1 MSALSIYMLAN
12 VSVNIAIL
20 HFWSQSYTP
29 LDSKT
34 LLYVI
39 INVTYKL
46 AEVTSMKVVLVDDE
60 RIALE
65 HIRNLLP
72 WNDHGYEIAAS
83 ATNGR
88 SALRLC
94 EEIRPQIMI
103 VDIRMPVMD
112 GLELIRAVSERKL
125 GVKFIVM
132 SAYEDFEYAR
142 QAISLGSVSSYLIKH
157 EVDRDKL
164 LYELNKA
171 REAWETDEKQ
181 RRVLRS
187 EQLMEVVT
195 GADLTI
201 VFHESGAKPPF
212 AMLLIQGDS
221 PFSVVPSVSGRSE
234 IIQSLKWASSEIH
247 LCSDQP
253 SWQLIG
259 EFPLNR
265 NQFIALFAQKN
276 KSAALM
282 RDSFRELAVTIHSHL
297 KRQYDRSYSLFYS
310 FQSHDS
316 SWLPHSLR
324 KVEAAARHAVFCG
337 KDMMLC
343 ADELPL
349 LNHDKAGYT
358 PTRSIRL
365 DELIEAMNQNDAEA
379 IESAIKVQ
387 FHALCHPQWD
397 LPGLYETV
405 HALTG
410 LIHKRLAAKGLPETD
425 PLDAKEGGPV
435 YHIDQMTNRFIL
447 MIQRLCSNTNEHDRI
462 SNKLLNAL
470 SFIHAHYHEDINIDD
485 VSRST
490 GISASYLHQLFKR
503 ELARTFLDYVTEHRI
518 NQAKRI
524 LSREDAKMTEVCAR
538 VGYRS
543 PQHFSQV
550 FKKTTGMLPHQY
562 RHGGYNL

>member
-1 MSALSIYMLAN
+1 
-12 VSVNIAIL
+12 
-20 HFWSQSYTP
+20 
-29 LDSKT
+29 
-34 LLYVI
+34 
-39 INVTYKL
+39 
-46 AEVTSMKVVLVDDE
+46 MKVILVDDE

-65 HIRNLLP
+65 HVKSLLP
-72 WNDHGYEIAAS
+72 WDEHGYEIAAT

-112 GLELIRAVSERKL
+112 GLELIRAVSGRKL

-142 QAISLGSVSSYLIKH
+142 QAISIGNVSSYLIKH
-157 EVDRDKL
+157 EVDRNKL
-164 LYELNKA
+164 LHELNKA
-171 REAWETDEKQ
+171 KEAWETDEKQ
-181 RRVLRS
+181 RRVQRS
-187 EQLMEVVT
+187 EQLMDLLT
-195 GADLTI
+195 GTELTS
-201 VFHESGAKPPF
+201 VFLESGAKPPF

-221 PFSVVPSVSGRSE
+221 PFSDIPSVSGRTE
-234 IIQSLKWASSEIH
+234 TIQSLKWASSEIH
-247 LCSDQP
+247 LYADQS

-265 NQFIALFAQKN
+265 NQFIALFSQKN

-282 RDSFRELAVTIHSHL
+282 RESFRELTLTIHSHI
-297 KRQYDRSYSLFYS
+297 KRQYGRSCSLYFA

-316 SWLPHSLR
+316 SSLPNSLR
-324 KVEAAARHAVFCG
+324 LVEAAARHAVFCG
-337 KDMMLC
+337 KNMMLC

-349 LNHDKAGYT
+349 LTPDKAGSMA
-358 PTRSIRL
+358 TRSIRL
-365 DELIEAMNQNDAEA
+365 EKLIEAMNQKDAGT
-379 IESAIKVQ
+379 IESAIKDQ
-387 FHALCHPQWD
+387 FHSLCYPQWD

-410 LIHKRLAAKGLPETD
+410 LINKRLAAKGLPEIN
-425 PLDAKEGGPV
+425 PLDEDAGEPI
-435 YHIDQMTNRFIL
+435 YHIDQIMNRFIL
-447 MIQRLCSNTNEHDRI
+447 IIQRLCANNDEQDQI
-462 SNKLLNAL
+462 SGKMLRAL
-470 SFIHAHYHEDINIDD
+470 RYIQEHYHKDINIED

-503 ELARTFLDYVTEHRI
+503 ELARTFLDYLTEHRI
-518 NQAKRI
+518 NQAKLI
-524 LSREDAKMTEVCAR
+524 LSQEDAKMTEVCAR

-550 FKKTTGMLPHQY
+550 FKKTTGILPHQY
-562 RHGGYNL
+562 RHGGYSS